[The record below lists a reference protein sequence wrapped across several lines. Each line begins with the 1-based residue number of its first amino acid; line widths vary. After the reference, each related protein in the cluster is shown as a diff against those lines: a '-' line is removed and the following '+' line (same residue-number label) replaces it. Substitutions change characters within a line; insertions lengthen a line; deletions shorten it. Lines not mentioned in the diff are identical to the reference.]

1 MSDRRIANT
10 MNETS
15 FKRYFYKV
23 FYNVVIREKYINEL
37 YEDVIKRYSSSNRHY
52 HNINHIYSMTEWL
65 KVFMARIENPNLVFI
80 AIVYHDI
87 IYKTTRSDNEEQSA
101 QYFKKIAL
109 KKLDLKAPEIG
120 YIMDLIRYT
129 KHNFESPENLPN
141 DAKYLLDFDLA
152 VLSSSEEEYRAYC
165 DNIRR
170 EFKIYPNF
178 LYKKGRL
185 DFLQNFL
192 NKPKIYLTGEFLFSE
207 KKVRENM
214 ENEIIYLNSPKKRN
228 KV

>member
-1 MSDRRIANT
+1 MDDRIVT
-10 MNETS
+10 TLNEDS

-23 FYNVVIREKYINEL
+23 FYNVVKREKYINEL
-37 YEDVIKRYSSSNRHY
+37 YEDVIKRYSASNRHY
-52 HNINHIYSMTEWL
+52 HNINHIYSMTDWL
-65 KVFMARIENPNLVFI
+65 KVFMTRLQNPKFVFL

-129 KHNFESPENLPN
+129 KHNFESTENLPN

-152 VLSSSEEEYRAYC
+152 VLSSSEEKYISYC

-192 NKPKIYLTGEFLFSE
+192 KKPKIYLSEEYLFSE
-207 KKVRENM
+207 KKARENM
-214 ENEIIYLNSPKKRN
+214 ENEINYLNSPKKRN